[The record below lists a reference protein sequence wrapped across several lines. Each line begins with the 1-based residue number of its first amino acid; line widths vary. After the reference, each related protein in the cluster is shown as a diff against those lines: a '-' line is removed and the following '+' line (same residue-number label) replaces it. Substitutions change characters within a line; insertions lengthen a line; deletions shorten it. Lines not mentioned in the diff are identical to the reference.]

1 MNADVGELPGYL
13 EFLLQSEG
21 DTGGLLT
28 IPKGGVENSD
38 GRTCVT
44 GEEEDNTPRQ
54 SFRVAC
60 CYCLLLLL

>member
-1 MNADVGELPGYL
+1 MYADVRELPGYL

-21 DTGGLLT
+21 DAGGLLT

-54 SFRVAC
+54 SFRVAWRS
-60 CYCLLLLL
+60 YLALLL